1 MSNIKI
7 SMNQINTKV
16 GALDY
21 NSNKII
27 ESINEAKSKNCDI
40 VCFPELTITG
50 YPPEDLVLSNLFV
63 KNNILALKNIVKS
76 TNNITVIL
84 GFIDQDEIGIYNAA
98 AIISNKK
105 IIATYRKNK
114 LPNYGVF
121 DEKRYFKQGNEIV
134 ILKNKG
140 IKIGISIC
148 EDIWEDY
155 EVCKLESDLGCNIL
169 ININGSPFD
178 INKKNTRDSHLSN
191 VSKNCNSHLVYV
203 NCVGGQ
209 DDLVFD
215 GSSSVFDNYGEK
227 IISLPSFKEK
237 NQIINIDIIEKKYQK
252 YNLNSKNGYKIIEKN
267 IALNNTKGEF
277 KQNNKTFSSEGLE
290 DILNALILGTK
301 DYAQK
306 NGFSK
311 CLVSLSGGIDS
322 ALVTVIATKALGPEN
337 IKVVNLPSKYSSDHS
352 ISDSKKLCD
361 NLGLDL
367 INIPIK
373 NTHEE
378 FLKSLKFIFKNTE
391 ENNAE
396 ENLQARIRGN
406 FIMAISNKFSWLV
419 LSTGNKSEMATG
431 YATLY
436 GDMAGGFSVL
446 KDVPKTLVYQLS
458 NYINKVSEKELIP
471 KNIITK
477 LPSAELKSNQFDKD
491 TLPDYDVLDQIIES
505 YIEEK
510 YSVKEILKNKKIT
523 KKISEDKILEILEM
537 IDRNEYKRRQSPPGI
552 KITPLAFGRDRRYPI
567 ASQYKYTYR
576 NFPSS

>member
-27 ESINEAKSKNCDI
+27 ESINEAKSENCDI

-215 GSSSVFDNYGEK
+215 GSSSVFDNYGKK

-322 ALVTVIATKALGPEN
+322 ALVTVIATKALGSEN

-471 KNIITK
+471 KDIITK

-510 YSVKEILKNKKIT
+510 HSVKEILKNKKIT

>member
-27 ESINEAKSKNCDI
+27 EGIYEAESKNSDI

-63 KNNILALKNIVKS
+63 ENNILALKKIIKH
-76 TNNITVIL
+76 TKNITAII
-84 GFIDQDEIGIYNAA
+84 GFIDQDKTGIYNSA
-98 AIISNKK
+98 AIISNQKL
-105 IIATYRKNK
+105 IATYRKNK

-121 DEKRYFKQGNEIV
+121 DEKRYFKKGNEIL

-148 EDIWEDY
+148 EDIWENY
-155 EVCKLESDLGCNIL
+155 EVCKTESDLGCNVL

-178 INKKNTRDSHLSN
+178 INKKNIRDSHLSN
-191 VSKNCNSHLVYV
+191 VAKDCNAHLIYINCI
-203 NCVGGQ
+203 GGQ

-215 GSSSVFDNYGEK
+215 GSSSVHNNLGEK
-227 IISLPSFKEK
+227 IFSLPSFVEK
-237 NQIINIDIIEKKYQK
+237 NEIVDINILEIKHEQY
-252 YNLNSKNGYKIIEKN
+252 YSNSKNGYKIIEKN
-267 IALNNTKGEF
+267 INLNNI
-277 KQNNKTFSSEGLE
+277 KTRKVKKYTNSYSEGLE
-290 DILNALILGTK
+290 DILSALVLGTK
-301 DYAQK
+301 DYAKK

-311 CLVSLSGGIDS
+311 CLISLSGGIDS

-352 ISDSKKLCD
+352 ISDSEQLCE
-361 NLGLDL
+361 NLELDL
-367 INIPIK
+367 INIPIL
-373 NTHEE
+373 NTHKE
-378 FLKSLKFIFKNTE
+378 FLKSLQFIFKDTE

-446 KDVPKTLVYQLS
+446 KDVPKTLVYRLS
-458 NYINKVSEKELIP
+458 NYINKVSKKEIIP
-471 KNIITK
+471 QNIITK
-477 LPSAELKSNQFDKD
+477 LPSAELKSDQFDKD
-491 TLPDYDVLDQIIES
+491 TLPDYDVLDKIIEL

-510 YSVKEILKNKKIT
+510 NSVNEMLKNQEIT
-523 KKISEDKILEILEM
+523 KNISESKVLEILEM

-567 ASQYKYTYR
+567 AAQYKYTYN